1 MDLGCGTGLGGA
13 AFADL
18 ATAIDGIDLSPQM
31 IAKARARGLYRNL
44 SVADIE
50 TALAREDEAYDL
62 ILAAD
67 TLVYLGDLTAV
78 FQGAASRLKPGGF
91 FLFTVER
98 ADGDGFELGP
108 KRRWRHAEGYLRK
121 CAAESG
127 FDIAG
132 LVAASPRSEANVPVD
147 GLAVAL
153 TRPG

>member
-1 MDLGCGTGLGGA
+1 MLEKGVGE
-13 AFADL
+13 AD
-18 ATAIDGIDLSPQM
+18 Q
-31 IAKARARGLYRNL
+31 
-44 SVADIE
+44 
-50 TALAREDEAYDL
+50 
-62 ILAAD
+62 
-67 TLVYLGDLTAV
+67 
-78 FQGAASRLKPGGF
+78 Q
-91 FLFTVER
+91 R